1 MVFGIFKSED
11 NNNNN
16 NGSGQHAAAAE
27 QAASFL
33 GGSAQRPQNT
43 QPQDT
48 MDLSALQDSM
58 DAALKSIMKD
68 DETAGNTNNG
78 TAEQAAADTDDAAK
92 ASAKMKQEEQL
103 RAMYLAGFR
112 AAAAARQQQQQQQ
125 QQPSIPIPPQ
135 NNSLSLKDN
144 FDMARKDS
152 TASLTGASAVTGTT
166 PPPQSVLI
174 PVSGQ
179 GASGVYKQ
187 GSAQA
192 QSQPLSSSPN
202 SPTTATSNGSNNT
215 SSAASPATSSE
226 GARSSSR
233 TSSRVAA
240 QRGASVSPALS
251 SASAPGT
258 PNSTSTPTTTTSNP
272 FPRKLMD
279 MLQKEDS
286 NVVAWLPKGDA
297 FVVRD
302 TDAFIADILPRYFRH
317 TKLTSFQ
324 RQLNL
329 YGFRRVTKGPDA
341 GAYRHEAFHRDQ
353 PEQCLQM
360 KRTKQKQSPKLGPKS
375 TPRSGASTPNDSPAS
390 YALDSPVSSGPAM
403 VLGSSAL
410 SR

>member
-11 NNNNN
+11 NNNNT
-16 NGSGQHAAAAE
+16 NGSGQHAAAAQ

-33 GGSAQRPQNT
+33 GGSQPPQNT

-68 DETAGNTNNG
+68 DETPNNSG
-78 TAEQAAADTDDAAK
+78 TAKQEQEDDDAAK

-125 QQPSIPIPPQ
+125 QPSIPIPPQ
-135 NNSLSLKDN
+135 NSNSLSLKDN

-187 GSAQA
+187 GSAQGST
-192 QSQPLSSSPN
+192 QTLSSSPN

-360 KRTKQKQSPKLGPKS
+360 KRTKQKQSPKLGPS
-375 TPRSGASTPNDSPAS
+375 SRGTPRSGASTPNDSPAS